1 MSDEVFVANFRAEVL
16 EAKEEDGV
24 GKVKALVSA
33 YNVDYRMGWQ
43 TNHRMQVGTFA
54 ESLAANANV
63 PLFWQHNWNYT
74 EQPPIGVA
82 TGEETARGL
91 VITGEFFL
99 DTEAGRAVFNANKAG
114 ALREWSIGYRIEEY
128 SSDAGSDKSD
138 DIETWTITKAE
149 LMEASSVLRGANPKT
164 KTLTVASLFER
175 SGLEVANEGQLV
187 ELIESFASFIKE
199 QSAINEWVGAHMEQ
213 VDKWIADKDDDD
225 VTLADRIADVE
236 GKVFPPAD
244 ETATPPEGG
253 SDNSDDGAE
262 GSGTEQEQEAASAPA
277 SKVPD
282 LPSLPYV
289 GLDGENDLAGRDDPD
304 AVSRVLRIWHEAENR
319 AQVKDL
325 VAKRYARTGV

>member
-1 MSDEVFVANFRAEVL
+1 MSDVYVANFQAEVL

-33 YNVDYRMGWQ
+33 YNVDYRMGWR
-43 TNHRMQVGTFA
+43 TNHRMQAGAFA
-54 ESLAANANV
+54 ESLASNANV

-91 VITGEFFL
+91 VITGAFFL

-128 SSDAGSDKSD
+128 NSDAGSKSDD

-175 SGLEVANEGQLV
+175 SGLEVANEAQLV
-187 ELIESFASFIKE
+187 ELIESFAAFIKT
-199 QSAINEWVGAHMEQ
+199 QQAVNEWVGAYMKQ
-213 VDKWIADKDDDD
+213 VDEWICDKDDGDFA
-225 VTLADRIADVE
+225 LADRIAYIE
-236 GKVFPPAD
+236 GKVLPPED

-253 SDNSDDGAE
+253 SGDLDDGAE
-262 GSGTEQEQEAASAPA
+262 GSGTVQEQEAASAPA
-277 SKVPD
+277 RKVPD
-282 LPSLPYV
+282 LRSLPYV
-289 GLDGENDLAGRDDPD
+289 GLEGGDGRDDPD
-304 AVSRVLRIWHEAENR
+304 TRNRVARLWQEAERR
-319 AQVKDL
+319 AQVKAL
-325 VAKRYARTGV
+325 VAQRQDRLDA

>member
-1 MSDEVFVANFRAEVL
+1 MSDEVFVANFQAEVL

-33 YNVDYRMGWQ
+33 YNVDYRMGFT
-43 TNHRMQVGTFA
+43 TNHRMQMGTFA
-54 ESLAANANV
+54 KSLASNANV

-74 EQPPIGVA
+74 EQPPIGIA

-114 ALREWSIGYRIEEY
+114 ALKEWSIGYRIEKYNVASTTSE
-128 SSDAGSDKSD
+128 GV
-138 DIETWTITKAE
+138 ENWHVEEAE

-175 SGLEVANEGQLV
+175 SGLNVANEGQLV
-187 ELIESFASFIKE
+187 ELIESFVAFIDE
-199 QSAINEWVGAHMEQ
+199 QTKVNEWVGAHMEQ
-213 VDKWIADKDDDD
+213 VDTWIAHTEDDIVALGDRTAKVEEAALPPLDD
-225 VTLADRIADVE
+225 EAASSGGESDQTEAIVE
-236 GKVFPPAD
+236 G
-244 ETATPPEGG
+244 
-253 SDNSDDGAE
+253 SDDG
-262 GSGTEQEQEAASAPA
+262 QEQEAASAPA

-289 GLDGENDLAGRDDPD
+289 GLDGENDLAGRDDPE
-304 AVSRVLRIWHEAENR
+304 AVTRVSRLWLEAQNR
-319 AQVKDL
+319 AEVKEL
-325 VAKRYARTGV
+325 VRKRYERTGT